1 MEDGST
7 RGLALGTGVAFA
19 LLGAMSLT
27 PGVTTGLYDEL
38 AFWGTGSTAELLG
51 QFRTSVLLVLVY
63 FAVAGV
69 CLAAAFSYKT
79 ARGGIRFAATTAVFL
94 WFYGAVTTNDGAG
107 NFIPLNRA
115 DDWLHFGLAAVLL
128 GGLIAVATPITRTH
142 GRPAHA

>member
-1 MEDGST
+1 MEDGHT
-7 RGLALGTGVAFA
+7 RGLALATGVGFA

-51 QFRTSVLLVLVY
+51 QFQTSVLLVLIY
-63 FAVAGV
+63 FVVAGV

-79 ARGGIRFAATTAVFL
+79 ARTGIWFAAISTASL
-94 WFYGAVTTNDGAG
+94 WFYGAVTTDDGAG

-115 DDWLHFGLAAVLL
+115 DDWLHLGLAVALF
-128 GGLIAVATPITRTH
+128 GALIVVATPIRRSH
-142 GRPAHA
+142 GRAAHA

>member
-1 MEDGST
+1 MEDDNT
-7 RGLALGTGVAFA
+7 RALALGSGVAFA

-51 QFRTSVLLVLVY
+51 AFQTSVLLVLTY
-63 FAVAGV
+63 FVVAGV

-79 ARGGIRFAATTAVFL
+79 ARAGVWFAAITTVAL
-94 WFYGAVTTNDGAG
+94 WFYGAVTINDGAG

-128 GGLIAVATPITRTH
+128 GGLIAVATPITRSH
-142 GRPAHA
+142 GRAAHA